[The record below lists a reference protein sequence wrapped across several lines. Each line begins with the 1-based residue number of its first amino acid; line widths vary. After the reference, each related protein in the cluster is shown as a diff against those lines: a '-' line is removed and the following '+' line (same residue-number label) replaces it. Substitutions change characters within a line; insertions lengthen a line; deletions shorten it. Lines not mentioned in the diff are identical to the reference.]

1 MHGDINGSVIEISI
15 ALKSYAALSKKIFF
29 LKGLK
34 VLMDCKFKSQA
45 LTKKST
51 SSKICNS

>member
-29 LKGLK
+29 FEGPESTHGL
-34 VLMDCKFKSQA
+34 
-45 LTKKST
+45 
-51 SSKICNS
+51 

>member
-34 VLMDCKFKSQA
+34 VLMDCKFKPQA
-45 LTKKST
+45 LTKSI